1 MMEPFVQKQYDNY
14 KANYVEQEVMSEY
27 DLRQRI
33 IDDLSYV
40 SKMSVGEYTLY
51 QKWCEIQERYPT
63 HDGLFGK
70 SMVNGDDEL
79 MIRSIKDNIWIP
91 ESFEDYAKL
100 EPVMIYT
107 KDEELDYRYEGE
119 WLMSEHLLS
128 LGLLGTVIGLLFTF
142 IGSFKDLDISNVESA
157 QQKQREKEEFPAS
170 LDL

>member
-1 MMEPFVQKQYDNY
+1 MSDKVDPLFESQWNAWLKQNDTSAF
-14 KANYVEQEVMSEY
+14 KALSDD
-27 DLRQRI
+27 DLRDIVIR
-33 IDDLSYV
+33 DLTNV
-40 SKMSVGEYTLY
+40 SNMTVEEYTLY

-107 KDEELDYRYEGE
+107 KDEELSVTWNCIRTFE
-119 WLMSEHLLS
+119 
-128 LGLLGTVIGLLFTF
+128 IGRAH
-142 IGSFKDLDISNVESA
+142 V
-157 QQKQREKEEFPAS
+157 
-170 LDL
+170 